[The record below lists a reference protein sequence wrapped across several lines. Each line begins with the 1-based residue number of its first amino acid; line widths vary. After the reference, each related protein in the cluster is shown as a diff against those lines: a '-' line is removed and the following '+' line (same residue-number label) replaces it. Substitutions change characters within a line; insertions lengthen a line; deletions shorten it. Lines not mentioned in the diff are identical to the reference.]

1 MFEKSELAST
11 IALGPFRILVVK
23 MDSEL
28 KIKTVLKRLM
38 NEQGETLVS
47 LAKVSGVPKSTIS
60 EWLGN
65 RSPNPVQAVKVANYL
80 GVSLH
85 YLLFGED
92 DAQDPIQ
99 KIMKEDFFKG
109 TFEISIKKVNIRGK
123 E

>member
-1 MFEKSELAST
+1 MKNELRT
-11 IALGPFRILVVK
+11 KHILK
-23 MDSEL
+23 
-28 KIKTVLKRLM
+28 KLM
-38 NEQGETLVS
+38 NQNGETLNS
-47 LAKVSGVPKSTIS
+47 LSKSTGVPKSTIS

-109 TFEISIKKVNIRGK
+109 TFEISVKRIKIR
-123 E
+123 ED